1 MQKAAQAAA
10 ALATQLL
17 EAKHHVP
24 DHVPAVLLLLNNIK
38 AGEVDPQV
46 VFPGI
51 DDEAQKLTMRIN
63 LVDAL
68 EASRDGDELLE
79 RVLNS
84 PSLFPPMCTPRCLP
98 G

>member
-1 MQKAAQAAA
+1 MQKAAQAAT

>member
-24 DHVPAVLLLLNNIK
+24 DHVSAVLVLLNNIK

-51 DDEAQKLTMRIN
+51 DDDAQKLTI
-63 LVDAL
+63 
-68 EASRDGDELLE
+68 S
-79 RVLNS
+79 
-84 PSLFPPMCTPRCLP
+84 
-98 G
+98 